1 MLRGSQNGDCEKII
15 AISQQIIYNF
25 VLHEVNMPEEDRQIL
40 KEDEELMKS
49 FSETI
54 KVCLNPRLL
63 HNKGFS
69 GISFRQSASNYR
81 IAVEMLQ
88 ISNLALGAI
97 KNVLN

>member
-1 MLRGSQNGDCEKII
+1 
-15 AISQQIIYNF
+15 
-25 VLHEVNMPEEDRQIL
+25 
-40 KEDEELMKS
+40 MKA

-69 GISFRQSASNYR
+69 GLNFKQSANSYR
-81 IAVEMLQ
+81 IAIEMLQ

-97 KNVLN
+97 RNILN